1 MQPMTDMRYKILIVD
16 DEASFRNSLKGA
28 LKKDYDVSEAAN
40 SDKAIKSVTENPPDV
55 VLLDISMPGRDG
67 LDTLQKI
74 REIDDY
80 IAVIMVTAFGEIKT
94 VVQAINQGAVDY
106 LTKPIDMDELQI
118 AIAKALERL
127 SYKQEIARL
136 RQALAKEYNIDNLIG
151 KSDEFLQALSMA
163 KRIARSPDANVY
175 IGGESGV
182 GKELFARAIHFNSP
196 RAASPFVAVNCAAI
210 NKEVVESELFG
221 YKRGAFTGAHTKG
234 KKGFFEEAHSGT
246 LLLDE
251 VADLPLDVQAK
262 LLRVLEE
269 KEFYPVGD
277 SQPKKAD
284 VRVIAATN
292 QPLETLIETGKFRQD
307 LYFRLATIAIDI
319 TPLRERQEDIPLLVN
334 YFLEIFNRKY
344 GKKFQKIS
352 PKAEKILLNHP
363 WKGNVRELKNAIERV
378 TLLEDFT
385 EIKPEHLDFLRPRI
399 PSSTRTESE
408 REKDPQDF
416 LPSQIP
422 DSGISLDDVI
432 KQTIS
437 TAYQQTN
444 KNQVQTAKLLGITR
458 NTLLYR
464 LKKYGIR

>member
-1 MQPMTDMRYKILIVD
+1 MSELRYKILIVD

-28 LKKDYDVSEAAN
+28 LKKEYDISEAGDSEGAVQQ
-40 SDKAIKSVTENPPDV
+40 VTENPPDV
-55 VLLDISMPGRDG
+55 VLLDISMPGVDG
-67 LDTLQKI
+67 LETLQKI

-80 IAVIMVTAFGEIKT
+80 IAVIMVTAYGEIKT

-118 AIAKALERL
+118 AISKALERL
-127 SYKQEIARL
+127 RYKQEIAAL
-136 RQALAKEYNIDNLIG
+136 RKALAKEYNIDNLIG
-151 KSDEFLQALSMA
+151 RSPEFLEALSMA

-196 RAASPFVAVNCAAI
+196 RVASPFVAVNCAAI

-234 KKGFFEEAHSGT
+234 KKGFFEEAHGGT

-269 KEFYPVGD
+269 KEFYAVGD

-292 QPLETLIETGKFRQD
+292 QPLEKLIENGRFRQD
-307 LYFRLATIAIDI
+307 LYFRLATIAINI
-319 TPLRERQEDIPLLVN
+319 KPLRERHEDIPLLVN
-334 YFLEIFNRKY
+334 YFLEMFNKKY
-344 GKKFQKIS
+344 GKKFEKIS
-352 PKAEKILLNHP
+352 QGAEEILLHHP

-378 TLLEDFT
+378 TLLEDST
-385 EIKPEHLDFLRPRI
+385 EIKPDHLNFLTPAIPSPAQAKRERDKGGVQEFPPSRI
-399 PSSTRTESE
+399 PSA
-408 REKDPQDF
+408 
-416 LPSQIP
+416 
-422 DSGISLDDVI
+422 GICLDEVI
-432 KQTIS
+432 KEIIS
-437 TAYQQTN
+437 TAYKQTN

-464 LKKYGIR
+464 LKKYGIK

>member
-1 MQPMTDMRYKILIVD
+1 MEEAIYKILIVD
-16 DEASFRNSLKGA
+16 DEASFRTSLKGA
-28 LKKDYDVSEAAN
+28 LKKDYQ
-40 SDKAIKSVTENPPDV
+40 VTEARNSEKALEQVKDNPPDV
-55 VLLDISMPGRDG
+55 VLLDISMPGVSG
-67 LDTLQKI
+67 LETLEKI

-80 IAVIMVTAFGEIKT
+80 IAVIMVTAHGEVKN

-118 AIAKALERL
+118 AIGKALERL
-127 SYKQEIARL
+127 RYKQEIAAL
-136 RQALAKEYNIDNLIG
+136 RKALAKEYNIDNLIG
-151 KSDEFLQALSMA
+151 KSPEFLQALSMA

-196 RAASPFVAVNCAAI
+196 RVASPFVAVNCAAI

-269 KEFYPVGD
+269 KEFYAVGD

-292 QPLETLIETGKFRQD
+292 QPLEKLIDSGKFRQD

-334 YFLEIFNRKY
+334 YYLVIFNKKY
-344 GKKFQKIS
+344 GKKFEKVSKQ
-352 PKAEKILLNHP
+352 AEKILLNHP

-378 TLLEDFT
+378 TLLEDST
-385 EIKPEHLDFLRPRI
+385 EVKPEHLDFLTPTTPYPTPTKRD
-399 PSSTRTESE
+399 SGKET
-408 REKDPQDF
+408 QDF
-416 LPSQIP
+416 PPSQIP
-422 DSGISLDDVI
+422 SSGICLDDVI
-432 KQTIS
+432 KKIIT
-437 TAYQQTN
+437 TAYKQTS

-464 LKKYGIR
+464 LKKYGIK

>member
-1 MQPMTDMRYKILIVD
+1 M
-16 DEASFRNSLKGA
+16 
-28 LKKDYDVSEAAN
+28 
-40 SDKAIKSVTENPPDV
+40 
-55 VLLDISMPGRDG
+55 
-67 LDTLQKI
+67 
-74 REIDDY
+74 
-80 IAVIMVTAFGEIKT
+80 
-94 VVQAINQGAVDY
+94 
-106 LTKPIDMDELQI
+106 
-118 AIAKALERL
+118 
-127 SYKQEIARL
+127 
-136 RQALAKEYNIDNLIG
+136 
-151 KSDEFLQALSMA
+151 
-163 KRIARSPDANVY
+163 
-175 IGGESGV
+175 
-182 GKELFARAIHFNSP
+182 
-196 RAASPFVAVNCAAI
+196 AVNCAAI

-269 KEFYPVGD
+269 NEFYPVGD

-292 QPLETLIETGKFRQD
+292 QPLEKLIETGKFRQD

-319 TPLRERQEDIPLLVN
+319 TPLRERQEDILLLVN
-334 YFLEIFNRKY
+334 YFLEIFNKKY

-352 PKAEKILLNHP
+352 KEAAEILTNHP

-378 TLLEDFT
+378 TLLEDAT
-385 EIKPEHLDFLRPRI
+385 EVKGEHLNFLT
-399 PSSTRTESE
+399 PSTPSAAQAKRGKE
-408 REKDPQDF
+408 PQDF
-416 LPSQIP
+416 PPSQIP
-422 DSGISLDDVI
+422 SSGICLDDVI
-432 KQTIS
+432 KQIIK
-437 TAYQQTN
+437 TAYKQTN

>member
-1 MQPMTDMRYKILIVD
+1 MTDYLYKILIVD

-28 LKKDYDVSEAAN
+28 LKKDYEVTEAAN
-40 SDKAIKSVTENPPDV
+40 SKAALRQVTEKPPDV
-55 VLLDISMPGRDG
+55 VLLDISMPGVDG
-67 LDTLQKI
+67 LETLQKI

-80 IAVIMVTAFGEIKT
+80 IAVIMVTAYGEIKT

-118 AIAKALERL
+118 AIGKALERL
-127 SYKQEIARL
+127 RYKQEIASL

-151 KSDEFLQALSMA
+151 KSPAFLQALSMA

-196 RAASPFVAVNCAAI
+196 RASGPFVAVNCAAI

-292 QPLETLIETGKFRQD
+292 QPLEKLIETGKFRQD

-319 TPLRERQEDIPLLVN
+319 TPLRERHEDVLLLVN
-334 YFLEIFNRKY
+334 YYLDIFNKKY
-344 GKKFQKIS
+344 GRKFRKIS
-352 PKAEKILLNHP
+352 KEAEAILMNHP

-378 TLLEDFT
+378 TLLEDST
-385 EIKPEHLDFLRPRI
+385 EVKAEHLDFLSPRTLA
-399 PSSTRTESE
+399 PVTAK
-408 REKDPQDF
+408 REKEPQDF
-416 LPSQIP
+416 PPSQVP
-422 DSGISLDDVI
+422 SSGICLDDVI
-432 KQTIS
+432 KQIITN
-437 TAYQQTN
+437 AYKQTD

-464 LKKYGIR
+464 LKKYGIK

>member
-1 MQPMTDMRYKILIVD
+1 MDEPIYKILIVD
-16 DEASFRNSLKGA
+16 DEASFRTSLKGA
-28 LKKDYDVSEAAN
+28 LKKDYKVAEARNSE
-40 SDKAIKSVTENPPDV
+40 KALQQVKDNPPDV
-55 VLLDISMPGRDG
+55 VLLDISMPGVSG
-67 LDTLQKI
+67 LETLEKI
-74 REIDDY
+74 RETDDY
-80 IAVIMVTAFGEIKT
+80 IAVIMVTAHGEVKN

-118 AIAKALERL
+118 AIGKALERL
-127 SYKQEIARL
+127 RYKQEIAAL

-151 KSDEFLQALSMA
+151 KSPEFLQALSMA
-163 KRIARSPDANVY
+163 KRIARSPDASVY

-196 RAASPFVAVNCAAI
+196 RVASPFVAVNCAAI

-269 KEFYPVGD
+269 KEFYAVGD

-292 QPLETLIETGKFRQD
+292 QPLEKLIESGKFRQD

-334 YFLEIFNRKY
+334 YFLGIFNKKY
-344 GKKFQKIS
+344 GKKFEKVS
-352 PKAEKILLNHP
+352 KKAEKILVNHP

-378 TLLEDFT
+378 TLLEDST
-385 EIKPEHLDFLRPRI
+385 EVKPDHLDFLTPTTPFPASTKRDPGKETQDFPPSEI
-399 PSSTRTESE
+399 PSS
-408 REKDPQDF
+408 
-416 LPSQIP
+416 
-422 DSGISLDDVI
+422 GICLDDVI
-432 KQTIS
+432 KKIIT
-437 TAYQQTN
+437 TAYKQTS

>member
-1 MQPMTDMRYKILIVD
+1 MDEHIYKVLIVD
-16 DEASFRNSLKGA
+16 DEASFRTSLKGA
-28 LKKDYDVSEAAN
+28 LKKDYKVSEARN
-40 SDKAIKSVTENPPDV
+40 SEKALQQVKDDPPDV
-55 VLLDISMPGRDG
+55 ILLDISMPGVSG
-67 LDTLQKI
+67 LETLEKI
-74 REIDDY
+74 RETDDY
-80 IAVIMVTAFGEIKT
+80 IAVIMVTAHGEVKN

-118 AIAKALERL
+118 AIGKALERL
-127 SYKQEIARL
+127 RYKQEIAAL

-151 KSDEFLQALSMA
+151 KSPEFLQALSMA
-163 KRIARSPDANVY
+163 KRIARSPDASVY

-210 NKEVVESELFG
+210 NKEIVESELFG

-234 KKGFFEEAHSGT
+234 KKGFFEEAHNGT

-292 QPLETLIETGKFRQD
+292 QPLEKLIESGKFRQD

-334 YFLEIFNRKY
+334 YYLGMFNKKY
-344 GKKFQKIS
+344 GKKFEKVS
-352 PKAEKILLNHP
+352 KKAEKILLGHP

-378 TLLEDFT
+378 TLLEDST
-385 EIKPEHLDFLRPRI
+385 EVKPEHLDFLTPTTLSPATSKRDSGKAAQEFPPSEI
-399 PSSTRTESE
+399 PSS
-408 REKDPQDF
+408 
-416 LPSQIP
+416 
-422 DSGISLDDVI
+422 GICLDDVI
-432 KQTIS
+432 KKIIT
-437 TAYQQTN
+437 TAYKQTS

-464 LKKYGIR
+464 LKKYGIK

>member
-1 MQPMTDMRYKILIVD
+1 MENSLHRILIVD

-28 LKKDYDVSEAAN
+28 LKKDYQVSEA
-40 SDKAIKSVTENPPDV
+40 SDSEQAVRQVMETPPDV
-55 VLLDISMPGRDG
+55 VLLDISMPGIDG
-67 LDTLQKI
+67 LDTLSKI

-80 IAVIMVTAFGEIKT
+80 IAVIMVTAYGEIKT

-118 AIAKALERL
+118 AINKALERL
-127 SYKQEIARL
+127 RYKQEIAAL
-136 RQALAKEYNIDNLIG
+136 RQALAREYNIENLIG
-151 KSDEFLQALSMA
+151 RSPEFLQALSMA

-196 RAASPFVAVNCAAI
+196 RASGPFVAVNCAAI

-269 KEFYPVGD
+269 KEFYAVGD
-277 SQPKKAD
+277 SQPKKAE

-292 QPLETLIETGKFRQD
+292 QPLEKLIDTGKFRQD
-307 LYFRLATIAIDI
+307 LYFRLATIAINI
-319 TPLRERQEDIPLLVN
+319 TPLRERQEDILLLVN
-334 YFLEIFNRKY
+334 YFLDIFNKKY
-344 GKKFQKIS
+344 GKNFRGVS
-352 PKAEKILLNHP
+352 PEAEEILLNHT
-363 WKGNVRELKNAIERV
+363 WKGNERELKNAIERV
-378 TLLEDFT
+378 TLLEEST
-385 EIKPEHLDFLRPRI
+385 EVKQEHLDFLRPAHPSPVPGKREKEIHDFPPSRI
-399 PSSTRTESE
+399 PA
-408 REKDPQDF
+408 
-416 LPSQIP
+416 
-422 DSGISLDDVI
+422 SGICLDDVI
-432 KQTIS
+432 KQIIS
-437 TAYQQTN
+437 AAYKQTN
-444 KNQVQTAKLLGITR
+444 KNQVRTAKLLGITR

>member
-1 MQPMTDMRYKILIVD
+1 MDELRYKILIVD
-16 DEASFRNSLKGA
+16 DEVSFRNSLKGA
-28 LKKDYDVSEAAN
+28 LKKEYDISEAGDSEGAVQ
-40 SDKAIKSVTENPPDV
+40 KVTEHPPDV
-55 VLLDISMPGRDG
+55 VLLDISMPGVDG
-67 LDTLQKI
+67 LETLQKI

-80 IAVIMVTAFGEIKT
+80 IAVIMVTAYGEIKT
-94 VVQAINQGAVDY
+94 VVQAINHGAVDY

-118 AIAKALERL
+118 AISKALERL
-127 SYKQEIARL
+127 RYKQEIAAL
-136 RQALAKEYNIDNLIG
+136 RKALAKEYNIDNLIG
-151 KSDEFLQALSMA
+151 RSPEFLDALSMA

-196 RAASPFVAVNCAAI
+196 RVASPFVAVNCAAI

-221 YKRGAFTGAHTKG
+221 YKRGAFTGAHSKG
-234 KKGFFEEAHSGT
+234 KKGFFEEAHGGT

-269 KEFYPVGD
+269 KEFYAVGD

-292 QPLETLIETGKFRQD
+292 QPLEKLIENGRFRQD
-307 LYFRLATIAIDI
+307 LYFRLATIAINI
-319 TPLRERQEDIPLLVN
+319 KPLRERHEDIPLLVN
-334 YFLEIFNRKY
+334 YFLEMFNKKY
-344 GKKFQKIS
+344 GKKFEKIS
-352 PKAEKILLNHP
+352 QEAEEILLHHP

-378 TLLEDFT
+378 TLLEDST
-385 EIKPEHLDFLRPRI
+385 EIKPDHLNFLTPATPSPAQAKREPDKGVQEFPPSRI
-399 PSSTRTESE
+399 PSA
-408 REKDPQDF
+408 
-416 LPSQIP
+416 
-422 DSGISLDDVI
+422 GICLDEVI
-432 KQTIS
+432 KEIIS
-437 TAYQQTN
+437 TAYNQTN

-464 LKKYGIR
+464 LKKYGIK

>member
-1 MQPMTDMRYKILIVD
+1 MKNSLYKILIVD
-16 DEASFRNSLKGA
+16 DEASFRNSLRGA
-28 LKKDYDVSEAAN
+28 LKNDFEVFEAAD
-40 SDKAIKSVTENPPDV
+40 SEQAIQQVMESPPDV
-55 VLLDISMPGRDG
+55 VLLDISMPGVDG
-67 LDTLQKI
+67 LETLAKI

-106 LTKPIDMDELQI
+106 LTKPIDMDELLI
-118 AIAKALERL
+118 AINKALERL
-127 SYKQEIARL
+127 RYKQEIAAL

-151 KSDEFLQALSMA
+151 RSPEFLQALSMA

-196 RAASPFVAVNCAAI
+196 KASGPFVAVNCAAI

-234 KKGFFEEAHSGT
+234 KKGFFEEAHGGT

-269 KEFYPVGD
+269 KEFYAVGD
-277 SQPKKAD
+277 SQPKKTD
-284 VRVIAATN
+284 VRVITATN
-292 QPLETLIETGKFRQD
+292 QPLEKLIETGKFRQD
-307 LYFRLATIAIDI
+307 LYFRLATIAIKI
-319 TPLRERQEDIPLLVN
+319 IPLRQRQEDILLLVN
-334 YFLEIFNRKY
+334 YFLEIFNKKY
-344 GKKFQKIS
+344 GKEFRTVS
-352 PKAEKILLNHP
+352 PEAEETLLNHP

-378 TLLEDFT
+378 TLLEDST
-385 EIKPEHLDFLRPRI
+385 EVKQEHLDFLTSTQPSPAPGKREKEVHEFPPSRI
-399 PSSTRTESE
+399 P
-408 REKDPQDF
+408 P
-416 LPSQIP
+416 
-422 DSGISLDDVI
+422 SGICLDDVI
-432 KQTIS
+432 KQIIS
-437 TAYQQTN
+437 AAYKQTN
-444 KNQVQTAKLLGITR
+444 KNQVRTAKLLGITR

>member
-1 MQPMTDMRYKILIVD
+1 MDNEAIYKILIVD
-16 DEASFRNSLKGA
+16 DEASFRTSLKGA
-28 LKKDYDVSEAAN
+28 LKKDYKVAEARNSE
-40 SDKAIKSVTENPPDV
+40 KALQQVKENPPDV
-55 VLLDISMPGRDG
+55 VLLDISMPGVSG
-67 LDTLQKI
+67 LETLEKI

-80 IAVIMVTAFGEIKT
+80 IAVIMVTAHGEVKN

-118 AIAKALERL
+118 AIGKALERL
-127 SYKQEIARL
+127 RYKQEIAAL
-136 RQALAKEYNIDNLIG
+136 RKALAKEYNIDNLIG
-151 KSDEFLQALSMA
+151 KSPEFLQALSMA

-196 RAASPFVAVNCAAI
+196 RVASPFVAVNCAAI

-269 KEFYPVGD
+269 KEFYAVGD

-292 QPLETLIETGKFRQD
+292 QPLEKLIDSGKFRQD

-334 YFLEIFNRKY
+334 YFLAIFNKKY
-344 GKKFQKIS
+344 GKKFEKVS
-352 PKAEKILLNHP
+352 AEAEEILMNHP

-378 TLLEDFT
+378 TLLEDAT
-385 EIKPEHLDFLRPRI
+385 EVKPDHLDFLTPTTTSPAPTKR
-399 PSSTRTESE
+399 
-408 REKDPQDF
+408 DPGKEIQDF
-416 LPSQIP
+416 PPSQIP
-422 DSGISLDDVI
+422 PSGICLDDVI
-432 KQTIS
+432 KKIIT
-437 TAYQQTN
+437 TAYKQTS

>member
-1 MQPMTDMRYKILIVD
+1 MDEAIYKILIVD
-16 DEASFRNSLKGA
+16 DEASFRTSLKGA
-28 LKKDYDVSEAAN
+28 LKKEYKVAEARNSERALQQV
-40 SDKAIKSVTENPPDV
+40 KEKPPDV
-55 VLLDISMPGRDG
+55 VLLDISMPGVDG
-67 LDTLQKI
+67 LETLQKI

-80 IAVIMVTAFGEIKT
+80 IAVIMVTAHGEVKN
-94 VVQAINQGAVDY
+94 VVQAINQGAGDY

-118 AIAKALERL
+118 AIGKALERL
-127 SYKQEIARL
+127 LYKQEIAAL
-136 RQALAKEYNIDNLIG
+136 RHALAKEYNIDNLIG
-151 KSDEFLQALSMA
+151 KSPGFLQALSMA

-182 GKELFARAIHFNSP
+182 GKELFARAIHVNSP
-196 RAASPFVAVNCAAI
+196 RVASPFVAVNCAAI

-269 KEFYPVGD
+269 KEFYAVGD

-292 QPLETLIETGKFRQD
+292 QPLEKLIEKGQFRQD

-319 TPLRERQEDIPLLVN
+319 TPLRERKEDIPLLVN
-334 YFLEIFNRKY
+334 YFLEIFNKKY
-344 GKKFQKIS
+344 GKKFQKVS
-352 PKAEKILLNHP
+352 AQAEEILLNHP

-378 TLLEDFT
+378 TLLEDST
-385 EIKPEHLDFLRPRI
+385 EVKPDHLDFLTPTT
-399 PSSTRTESE
+399 PSPAPTKRDPVQE
-408 REKDPQDF
+408 PQDF
-416 LPSQIP
+416 PPSQIP
-422 DSGISLDDVI
+422 SSGICLDDVI
-432 KQTIS
+432 KKIIT
-437 TAYQQTN
+437 TAYTQTS

-464 LKKYGIR
+464 LKKYGIS

>member
-1 MQPMTDMRYKILIVD
+1 MDELRYKILIVD

-28 LKKDYDVSEAAN
+28 LKKEYAVSEAAD
-40 SDKAIKSVTENPPDV
+40 SEEAIRQVTDNPPDV
-55 VLLDISMPGRDG
+55 VLLDISMPGVDG
-67 LDTLQKI
+67 LETLEKI

-80 IAVIMVTAFGEIKT
+80 IAVIMVTAYGEIKT

-118 AIAKALERL
+118 AIGKALERL
-127 SYKQEIARL
+127 RYKQEIAAL

-151 KSDEFLQALSMA
+151 KSPEFLQALSMA

-196 RAASPFVAVNCAAI
+196 RAAGPFVAVNCAAI

-292 QPLETLIETGKFRQD
+292 QPLEKLIENGNFRQD

-319 TPLRERQEDIPLLVN
+319 TPLRERKEDIPLLVN
-334 YFLEIFNRKY
+334 YFLEIFNKKY
-344 GKKFQKIS
+344 GKRFQKVS
-352 PKAEKILLNHP
+352 PEAEELLVNHP

-378 TLLEDFT
+378 TLLEDSN
-385 EIKPEHLDFLRPRI
+385 EVRPDHLEFLIPAAPSLAPSKREREKEGQEFPPSRI
-399 PSSTRTESE
+399 PSS
-408 REKDPQDF
+408 
-416 LPSQIP
+416 
-422 DSGISLDDVI
+422 GICLDDVI
-432 KQTIS
+432 KQIIS
-437 TAYQQTN
+437 TAYKQTN